1 MCRPPSKPSDRQNNL
16 DIKVR
21 NYARE
26 ETANNMPPPKSLCIL
41 NVNRE
46 VVGIIEKEDLSCVVP
61 KTRLPP
67 KPPPKGL

>member
-1 MCRPPSKPSDRQNNL
+1 MCRPPSKPPDRKNNL
-16 DIKVR
+16 DIKAR
-21 NYARE
+21 NYARK
-26 ETANNMPPPKSLCIL
+26 ETANDRPLLSYHAIL

-61 KTRLPP
+61 KPRPPP